1 MPNNVVRDN
10 YAFDP
15 ILKANYELDL
25 FFFSNFAHLTLLFKN
40 EPGVWL
46 SSNHVVRSVE
56 NEHD

>member
-25 FFFSNFAHLTLLFKN
+25 FFFQLCSFNPVIQK
-40 EPGVWL
+40 
-46 SSNHVVRSVE
+46 
-56 NEHD
+56 